1 MKHLEIIAY
10 FKSLNSE
17 DQHHL
22 ANHLLE
28 HINATEHSL
37 IAERNS
43 QIAKSGL
50 ICPNCQSKHVVG
62 YGKYQNAKRYKC
74 QDCKRTFNSLTGSM
88 AHWIHKKD
96 LLKQYIY
103 FMLQGYSLRKISA
116 ELNICLK
123 TSFDWRHKILNSLSQ
138 EGDIKLSGVVEADET
153 FFLYSEKGNKNL
165 DGRKARKRGGKAGK
179 KGINKDHV
187 AVLTAY
193 ERKSGTFTN
202 SVICRGRIT
211 KKAIEKGLGE
221 KLNKQESILCVD
233 SHKSYEGFAM
243 DNQINVKRIFV
254 RRKEFVIE
262 KIYHIQHVNNIH
274 SNMKYWMF
282 KFHGVSTKYLQNYMN
297 YFTLVKKI
305 GFSIDKAEKAMS
317 ILLQHNNVFIKRNNI
332 NQQICIT

>member
-74 QDCKRTFNSLTGSM
+74 QGCKRTFNSLTGSM

-153 FFLYSEKGNKNL
+153 FFFVFRKG
-165 DGRKARKRGGKAGK
+165 
-179 KGINKDHV
+179 
-187 AVLTAY
+187 
-193 ERKSGTFTN
+193 E
-202 SVICRGRIT
+202 
-211 KKAIEKGLGE
+211 
-221 KLNKQESILCVD
+221 
-233 SHKSYEGFAM
+233 
-243 DNQINVKRIFV
+243 
-254 RRKEFVIE
+254 
-262 KIYHIQHVNNIH
+262 
-274 SNMKYWMF
+274 
-282 KFHGVSTKYLQNYMN
+282 
-297 YFTLVKKI
+297 
-305 GFSIDKAEKAMS
+305 
-317 ILLQHNNVFIKRNNI
+317 
-332 NQQICIT
+332 